1 MKLIPII
8 GALLLFAV
16 PVKAEENAGN
26 QDRLAGYSYGY
37 IYGTGYTFCVLVLRS
52 QITKEYAKSAFEE
65 TFKAVMK
72 DPKIK
77 ASKYHVELAYKSI
90 TEDED
95 CKEVYQ

>member
-1 MKLIPII
+1 MKLIPFV

-16 PVKAEENAGN
+16 PVKAEENASN

-37 IYGTGYTFCVLVLRS
+37 IYGSGYTFCVLALQS
-52 QITKEYAKSAFEE
+52 QITKGYAKSAFDDIFN
-65 TFKAVMK
+65 TVMK
-72 DPKIK
+72 DPKVK